1 MKFDVSFVS
10 TCPPDQIVK
19 FSLIAEKMG
28 FNAVW
33 MAHDMLWDN
42 AWVICGAIANS
53 TSRILVGPGIINP
66 FSCSLP
72 EIAMAAASL
81 DNLSHGRCVLGIGPG
96 AKGMLHDSGIP
107 QNNVISRLN
116 ESIIYLKNSLN
127 PNSNILKI
135 DVNNEIP
142 LYIGCQSPKLLEH
155 VGRWGVGNLLLLSPP
170 KYAPKALNFIKKGSE
185 LSNLP
190 IQIDNLVASVFISL
204 SKKTEDA
211 EKRFGDFIISVLPH
225 LSSYQLIESNI
236 SDSEIISIIDQYDQ
250 KGWSS
255 LPSKIFELGA
265 IGVESCIKTFEYLSK
280 VGFNRIKFGSPL
292 GPNIEE
298 SLSIFHDEILTVFSD

>member
-1 MKFDVSFVS
+1 MKFDISFVS

-42 AWVICGAIANS
+42 AWVLCGAIANS
-53 TSRILVGPGIINP
+53 TSKILVGPGIINP

-72 EIAMAAASL
+72 EIAMAATSL
-81 DNLSHGRCVLGIGPG
+81 DNLSNGRCVLGIGPG
-96 AKGMLHDSGIP
+96 AKGMLHDAGID

-116 ESIIYLKNSLN
+116 ESVQYLKNSLN
-127 PNSNILKI
+127 PASNIMNI
-135 DVNNEIP
+135 DVTHEIP
-142 LYIGCQSPKLLEH
+142 IYIGCQSPKMLEH
-155 VGRWGVGNLLLLSPP
+155 VGRWGVGTLLLLSPP
-170 KYAPKALNFIKKGSE
+170 KYASKALGFIKKGAK
-185 LSNLP
+185 LSNSSL
-190 IQIDNLVASVFISL
+190 QHDNLVASVFISL
-204 SKKTEDA
+204 SRKNEEA

-225 LSSYQLIESNI
+225 LSSYQLIESNL
-236 SDSEIISIIDQYDQ
+236 SDSEIISIIDVYNQ

-265 IGVESCIKTFEYLSK
+265 IGVESCIKTFESLTK
-280 VGFNRIKFGSPL
+280 VGFNRFKFGSPL
-292 GPNIEE
+292 GPDIEE
-298 SLSIFHDEILTVFSD
+298 SLSIFHDEILPIFTD